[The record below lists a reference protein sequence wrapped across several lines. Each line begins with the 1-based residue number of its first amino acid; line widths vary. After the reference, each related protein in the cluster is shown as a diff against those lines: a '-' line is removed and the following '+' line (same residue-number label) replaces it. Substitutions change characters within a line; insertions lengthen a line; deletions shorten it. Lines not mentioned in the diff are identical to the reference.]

1 MAALNSAERSACET
15 DDWSLSRARA
25 ASTASE
31 ADKDLA
37 FPLLDLD
44 AAQPR
49 ARLAGVAPRADVVLV
64 AVPGA
69 DDVQLVGEVVAEA
82 ALLVVETLDDPVHQ
96 HALADRPAGVR
107 AAVLPGVEPAVQAED
122 PDFRAVHVD
131 DHPAT
136 LQNVLRQCDDDR
148 CLHGNNLGTQRPGVK
163 LNSGKIRSSVKTPAG
178 TPIALVSRYDRSA

>member
-25 ASTASE
+25 ASTVSE

-49 ARLAGVAPRADVVLV
+49 ARVAGVAPRAHVVLV
-64 AVPGA
+64 AVPRA

-82 ALLVVETLDDPVHQ
+82 ALLLVETLDDPVHQ
-96 HALADRPAGVR
+96 HALAHGPPEVG
-107 AAVLPGVEPAVQAED
+107 AAVLPGVQQAVQTED
-122 PDFRAVHVD
+122 PHLRAVHVD
-131 DHPAT
+131 DHPAAFED
-136 LQNVLRQCDDDR
+136 VF
-148 CLHGNNLGTQRPGVK
+148 TQ
-163 LNSGKIRSSVKTPAG
+163 
-178 TPIALVSRYDRSA
+178 

>member
-15 DDWSLSRARA
+15 DVWSLSRARA

-49 ARLAGVAPRADVVLV
+49 AGVAGVAPRAHVVLV

-82 ALLVVETLDDPVHQ
+82 ALLLVETLDDPVHQ
-96 HALADRPAGVR
+96 HALAHRPAGVR
-107 AAVLPGVEPAVQAED
+107 AAVLPGIEPAVQAED
-122 PDFRAVHVD
+122 PDLGAVHVD
-131 DHPAT
+131 DDTAAF
-136 LQNVLRQCDDDR
+136 QNILGQCDDDG
-148 CLHGNNLGTQRPGVK
+148 CLHGASLRRQMLLVK
-163 LNSGKIRSSVKTPAG
+163 LNS
-178 TPIALVSRYDRSA
+178 